1 MDDHAG
7 RAMRLPWKTVAAGAA
22 GNVLEW
28 YDFAAYGFF
37 ATVFAKVF
45 FPLSTPFVG
54 LLSAFAVFAA
64 SFLMRPLGA
73 VVFGTLGDRLGR
85 SRALVVSAGLMTAS
99 TVSIGFL
106 PTYDM
111 VGMAA
116 PVLLLL
122 MRLVQG
128 VCIGGEYTTSAV
140 FLAEHAAPG
149 RRGFATSFSAAGVSG
164 GTLLGSGVAAIVS
177 TTLSP
182 DDLASWGWRVPF
194 LLGVVLGIV
203 SLYLRR
209 TALGE
214 APAAPSGGLPL
225 LDTFR
230 HDWPDLTRAVILSFQ
245 AGVAYY
251 LLFVYLATYLQEQD
265 GLSASFTLRLNT
277 VCLAV
282 TMVLVPVCAVL
293 SDKVGRR
300 AVLLVGMAGL
310 TLLTWPLFTLFG
322 RDDVRLV
329 ISGQVVLAMLLPL
342 ANAPMAAMLVE
353 MFPRERRCSAVAF
366 AWNLGVGIGGGTA
379 PMVATFLVGDL
390 SSKMAPALYLAVVSG
405 VAALV
410 VVTLKDRHL
419 GPLDPDP
426 AQPASRR
433 AG

>member
-1 MDDHAG
+1 MDEHAG

-28 YDFAAYGFF
+28 YDFAVYGFF

-45 FPLSTPFVG
+45 FPLSSPFVG

-85 SRALVVSAGLMTAS
+85 SRALVLSAGLMTAS
-99 TVSIGFL
+99 TVSIGLL
-106 PTYDM
+106 PSFDM
-111 VGMAA
+111 VGIAA

-128 VCIGGEYTTSAV
+128 GCIGGEYTTSAV

-164 GTLLGSGVAAIVS
+164 GTLIGSGVAAIVAG
-177 TTLSP
+177 TLSS
-182 DDLASWGWRVPF
+182 DQLLAWGWRVPF
-194 LLGVVLGIV
+194 LLGVVLGLL

-209 TALGE
+209 TALQETPPVSDGR
-214 APAAPSGGLPL
+214 LPL
-225 LDTFR
+225 LDTLR
-230 HDWPDLTRAVILSFQ
+230 HDLPDLVRAVILSFQ

-251 LLFVYLATYLQEQD
+251 LLFVYLATYLQQQD
-265 GLSASFTLRLNT
+265 GLSVSFTLRLNT

-282 TMVLVPVCAVL
+282 TMVLVPICAII

-300 AVLLVGMAGL
+300 LVVLIGMAGL

-322 RDDVRLV
+322 RDDIRLV
-329 ISGQVVLAMLLPL
+329 ISGQIALAMLLPL
-342 ANAPMAAMLVE
+342 ANAPLAALLVE
-353 MFPRERRCSAVAF
+353 MFPRRRRCSAVAF

-379 PMVATFLVGDL
+379 PMVATYLVGDL
-390 SSKMAPALYLAVVSG
+390 SNKMAPALYLAVVSG
-405 VAALV
+405 IAALAV
-410 VVTLKDRHL
+410 MTVKDRHL

-426 AQPASRR
+426 TQPASRR

>member
-1 MDDHAG
+1 MDEQAG

-45 FPLSTPFVG
+45 FPQSTPFVG

-85 SRALVVSAGLMTAS
+85 SRALVLSAGLMTAS
-99 TVSIGFL
+99 TVSIGLL
-106 PTYDM
+106 PTYEM

-164 GTLLGSGVAAIVS
+164 GTLIGSGIAALVAS
-177 TTLSP
+177 TLSP
-182 DDLASWGWRVPF
+182 EQLVAWGWRVPF
-194 LLGVVLGIV
+194 LLGVVLGLV

-209 TALGE
+209 TALRETPLVPTGR
-214 APAAPSGGLPL
+214 LPL
-225 LDTFR
+225 LETLR
-230 HDWPDLTRAVILSFQ
+230 HDLPNLTRAVILAFQ

-251 LLFVYLATYLQEQD
+251 LLFVYLATYLQQQD

-282 TMVLVPVCAVL
+282 TMVLVPVFAIL
-293 SDKVGRR
+293 SDRIGRR
-300 AVLLVGMAGL
+300 AVVFAGMAGL
-310 TLLTWPLFTLFG
+310 ALLTWPLFMLFG
-322 RDDVRLV
+322 QGDVRLV
-329 ISGQVVLAMLLPL
+329 ISAQIALALLLPISSAPL
-342 ANAPMAAMLVE
+342 AALLVE

-366 AWNLGVGIGGGTA
+366 AWNLGVGVGGGTA

-390 SSKMAPALYLAVVSG
+390 SDKMAPALYLAAVSG
-405 VAALV
+405 VAALAV
-410 VVTLKDRHL
+410 LTVKDRHL
-419 GPLDPDP
+419 EPLDSDP
-426 AQPASRR
+426 PAPASRR